1 MHLGQEHVHEVELHW
16 HLRGILR
23 YIELSSFSVLKIRPP
38 KCPLLRGFNVLSSQ
52 PAIQHTSSKCC
63 LSPVKDPR
71 FISLRNVL
79 KNFLVPFFF
88 QIGSFVNEKF
98 HFCVVGSK
106 IAFFN
111 IKKISFKTI
120 YLSAVA
126 EMFIF

>member
-63 LSPVKDPR
+63 LSPIKDPR
-71 FISLRNVL
+71 FVSLR
-79 KNFLVPFFF
+79 
-88 QIGSFVNEKF
+88 
-98 HFCVVGSK
+98 K
-106 IAFFN
+106 IALYTICFEDFSCAKVFKLVQLVN
-111 IKKISFKTI
+111 IKKQK
-120 YLSAVA
+120 
-126 EMFIF
+126 

>member
-63 LSPVKDPR
+63 LSPIKDPR
-71 FISLRNVL
+71 FVSLRRIALSANVL
-79 KNFLVPFFF
+79 KTFLALKLLFNVKK
-88 QIGSFVNEKF
+88 QKESM
-98 HFCVVGSK
+98 CVW
-106 IAFFN
+106 
-111 IKKISFKTI
+111 
-120 YLSAVA
+120 
-126 EMFIF
+126 